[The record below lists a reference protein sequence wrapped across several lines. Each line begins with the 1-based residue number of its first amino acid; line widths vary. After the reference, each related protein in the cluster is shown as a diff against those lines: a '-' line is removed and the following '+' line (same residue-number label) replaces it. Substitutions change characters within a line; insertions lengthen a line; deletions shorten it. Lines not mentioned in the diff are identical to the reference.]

1 MLKRLKT
8 QPLLAA
14 ALLIGGFAVTRV
26 SRTMADE
33 LGTSFAA
40 SAALA
45 AAELARALPP
55 PPSPLPAP
63 AEELVAA
70 ATDAEPETIAAG
82 PRGARR
88 PGKQAVAKPKR
99 GIFISSATVLRLAQA
114 RAIPNAVPVAS
125 QGTRPAGLKLVGVSG
140 LGVGMRDGDVLT
152 RVAGAPASSVPAVVQ
167 GVIAARARH
176 AREISAEFWRDGAP
190 WSLTVEQ
197 PYLEANSPP

>member
-8 QPLLAA
+8 RPLLAA
-14 ALLIGGFAVTRV
+14 ALLIGAFAATKV

-33 LGTSFAA
+33 LGTSFAV

-55 PPSPLPAP
+55 PSPAP
-63 AEELVAA
+63 AEELVVAA
-70 ATDAEPETIAAG
+70 AAEAEPEAIAAG

-99 GIFISSATVLRLAQA
+99 GVFISSATVLRLAQA
-114 RAIPNAVPVAS
+114 RVIPNAVPVAS
-125 QGTRPAGLKLVGVSG
+125 QGTRPAGLRLVGVSG

-152 RVAGAPASSVPAVVQ
+152 RVAGAPATSVPAVVQ

-176 AREISAEFWRDGAP
+176 AREISAEFWRDGAA

-197 PYLEANSPP
+197 PYVEANSPP